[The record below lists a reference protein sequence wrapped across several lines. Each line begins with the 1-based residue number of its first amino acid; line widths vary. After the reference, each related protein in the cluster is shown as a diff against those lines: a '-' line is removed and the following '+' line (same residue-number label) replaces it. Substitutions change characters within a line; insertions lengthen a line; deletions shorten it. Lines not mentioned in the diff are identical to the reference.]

1 MSQTKCFKFVFCHKG
16 SCGRRD
22 LVLLDHELSKEREV
36 LSKCSP
42 LKKRSFH
49 HVLGSLPV
57 VKDEREWA
65 NDKKTGEG
73 ETKKMA
79 NSLPCVLLRRVKQE
93 F

>member
-1 MSQTKCFKFVFCHKG
+1 MSQTKCFKFVFCLKG
-16 SCGRRD
+16 SYGRWD

-36 LSKCSP
+36 SSKCSP

-49 HVLGSLPV
+49 QVLGSLTM
-57 VKDEREWA
+57 VKDEKEWV

-79 NSLPCVLLRRVKQE
+79 NSLPCILLRGIKQE